1 MAAVEPVRVSE
12 AGSAESVLT
21 QAELPD
27 VSARKILRNGG
38 PRMAANAGAPILF
51 FYAGW
56 KLSGLVLGV
65 ALATV
70 VGVGAYLYE
79 RKRERPGM
87 IARLALVFVFIQG
100 TIGLAFGSAKVYL
113 AQPVVLNGLLGLVFL
128 VSTLR
133 GRPFAGE
140 FAEELYP
147 FPPDVKASATFKR
160 SFSRVSL
167 VWAAYLLARSIIRG
181 FMLKGSVDAFVAVNV
196 ATGFPIMTGLMV
208 WSVWYITRSFRRS
221 EEWGWALVEA

>member
-1 MAAVEPVRVSE
+1 
-12 AGSAESVLT
+12 
-21 QAELPD
+21 
-27 VSARKILRNGG
+27 
-38 PRMAANAGAPILF
+38 MAANAGAPILF

-65 ALATV
+65 ALATA

-79 RKRERPGM
+79 RKRERPGL
-87 IARLALVFVFIQG
+87 IARLALLFVFVQG

-128 VSTLR
+128 ISTLR

-147 FPPDVKASATFKR
+147 FPPEVKASPTFKR
-160 SFSRVSL
+160 GFSRVSL
-167 VWAAYLLARSIIRG
+167 VWAAYLLARSVIRA

-196 ATGFPIMTGLMV
+196 ATGFPIMAGLMI
-208 WSVWYITRSFRRS
+208 WSVWYITRTFRRS
-221 EEWGWALVEA
+221 EEWGRALAEAAVASEPV